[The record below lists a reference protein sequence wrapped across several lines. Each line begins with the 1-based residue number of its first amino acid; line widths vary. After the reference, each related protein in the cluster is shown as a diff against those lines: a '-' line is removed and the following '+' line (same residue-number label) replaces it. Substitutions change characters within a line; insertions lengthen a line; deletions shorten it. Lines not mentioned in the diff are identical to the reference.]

1 MTNTPPRN
9 RIVYGLLIGLVI
21 VTGMASRAFPGLLPS
36 FVGKYPGDVLWGLM
50 VFLLFGFAAPR
61 ITTGQATLFAIVFS
75 VADEVSQLY
84 HAPWINRI
92 RHTTPGHLV
101 LGDTFSWG
109 DIACYV
115 AGIAVGAIME
125 WGRQKTA
132 AARIEADR
140 IGMQA

>member
-1 MTNTPPRN
+1 MRDTPRN
-9 RIVYGLLIGLVI
+9 RLLYALLIGLVI
-21 VTGMASRAFPGLLPS
+21 IAGLASRAFPALLPS
-36 FVGKYPGDVLWGLM
+36 FLGKYPGDVLWGLM

-61 ITTGQATLFAIVFS
+61 ITTGQAALYATAFS
-75 VADEVSQLY
+75 VADEISQLY

-92 RHTTPGHLV
+92 RHTTLGHLV

-125 WGRQKTA
+125 WGWKRTM

-140 IGMQA
+140 IGTQG